1 MTWLQTGSNRA
12 FDLLRPDP
20 ALVDFDID
28 IAEALARISR
38 YTGHV
43 RPGPYSVAQHC
54 VVGADIVFR
63 DEQDREAAAAFLLH
77 DAHEAY
83 IGDIATPVAKALAIA
98 AAQAGGDLEIP
109 PSAVRNGI
117 KLLKDRL
124 DGVICR
130 AAGMPGLLGEYAYT
144 VADYDLRML
153 STERVHLLGK
163 TPQPWGEVIDAA
175 IPLRLPYPL
184 TVWPW
189 PKAADEFRERLR
201 RYLPERFG
209 PSQSPAPRRPKSGPR
224 RDGARRTR
232 NLQEA

>member
-12 FDLLRPDP
+12 FDLLKPDP
-20 ALVDFDID
+20 AQVDFDID
-28 IAEALARISR
+28 IAEALARIPR

-54 VVGADIVFR
+54 IVGADIVFR
-63 DEQDREAAAAFLLH
+63 DTHDREAAAAFLLH

-83 IGDIATPVAKALAIA
+83 IGDIATPVAQALAVA
-98 AAQAGGDLEIP
+98 TANAGRDLDVP

-117 KLLKDRL
+117 KALKAKVDQA
-124 DGVICR
+124 ICR
-130 AAGMPGLLGEYAYT
+130 AAGMPGILGEYAFT
-144 VADYDLRML
+144 VAEYDLRML
-153 STERVHLLGK
+153 ATERLHLLGK
-163 TPQPWGEVIDAA
+163 TPQPWSEAVEAA
-175 IPLRLPYPL
+175 KPLRLPYPL

-209 PSQSPAPRRPKSGPR
+209 LSPARPKSGPR

>member
-12 FDLLRPDP
+12 FDLLQPDV
-20 ALVDFDID
+20 AQVDFDID
-28 IAEALARISR
+28 IAEALARLPR

-63 DEQDREAAAAFLLH
+63 DTGLRQCAASFLLH

-83 IGDIATPVAKALAIA
+83 IGDIATPVMRAIA
-98 AAQAGGDLEIP
+98 RYCAREVAAYEIGPSWFRAAFRQLKGDLD
-109 PSAVRNGI
+109 
-117 KLLKDRL
+117 K
-124 DGVICR
+124 VIYE
-130 AAGMPGLLGEYAYT
+130 AAGIPGLQTLHYVAI
-144 VADYDLRML
+144 ADYDLRML
-153 STERVHLLGK
+153 ATERLHLLGQS
-163 TPQPWGEVIDAA
+163 PRAWSPAVESAR
-175 IPLRLPYPL
+175 PLRLPYPL
-184 TVWPW
+184 QVWPW

-209 PSQSPAPRRPKSGPR
+209 PSPARPKSGPR

-232 NLQEA
+232 NLEEA